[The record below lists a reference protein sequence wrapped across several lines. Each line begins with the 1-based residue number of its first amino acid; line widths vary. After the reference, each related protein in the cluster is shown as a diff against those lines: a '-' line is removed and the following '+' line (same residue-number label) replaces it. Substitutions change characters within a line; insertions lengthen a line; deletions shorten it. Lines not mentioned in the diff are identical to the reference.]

1 LGQNLSSGSTWH
13 PASAHLISFPLTTCG
28 PEGILPAGAGQ
39 SVLWHRHGGPGRQPP
54 VPPNM
59 GAGITGPYVRIILVT
74 ITNLTSSPRSRL
86 LGAATTL
93 RGGARGGRPG
103 PPGRMGPTP
112 DTKSRAVRLKR
123 PERNARSRSR
133 NRSPGVQQITERKS
147 NRAVGT
153 PNKTSSLCFCRLQF
167 GLQVGSNCLR

>member
-1 LGQNLSSGSTWH
+1 MGQNLSSGSTWH

-28 PEGILPAGAGQ
+28 PEGILPAGAAQ

-86 LGAATTL
+86 LGASDGLARLAMSLDHKTRPQCRRGRYFWWGVSSRNDTL
-93 RGGARGGRPG
+93 H
-103 PPGRMGPTP
+103 TY
-112 DTKSRAVRLKR
+112 
-123 PERNARSRSR
+123 RSRCARWRLVAAKIRTVEHGQSCHLP
-133 NRSPGVQQITERKS
+133 SPGMNS
-147 NRAVGT
+147 
-153 PNKTSSLCFCRLQF
+153 
-167 GLQVGSNCLR
+167 